1 MKKKFTLMMILSL
14 IFGSVSFGQAT
25 ASLAPPITASPGEVV
40 VAPLMVTNF
49 NSVGAITFQIDFET
63 SMLSFS
69 NITPTVQPGNFNAH
83 MNGSSLII
91 TYTASPPSWLT
102 ITGKLLD
109 INFIYT
115 GPGTT
120 PLNFIPS
127 GCEVV
132 TGGMINIPVAYTN
145 GSVSQDLTITTK
157 ATLVGGT
164 ASTGGPVAVQLRY
177 ENFLVNAGA
186 ITQMIHYDVSKM
198 DFVSAVGQ
206 GTLAGVIGS
215 ASGGVVNLVWTNPT
229 GADINWTSGSPV
241 NKILLNFVY
250 TGNTTTNLEFYP
262 GCIISTTT
270 PTNIK
275 VSYYNGSVAPGTQVA
290 NATLGSVTG
299 AQQGQD
305 YEIPLT
311 LSGFNALGTNTAG
324 AITLNIPYDSPRL
337 SFINAS
343 SNPFGAIV
351 NASGSVVSIVWT
363 NPGAPALIDGQF
375 LRLKFKYNGIGVAN
389 LNFGAGC
396 LFTTN
401 TGNPIQV
408 GYTNGTITPS
418 ATQDAYIGTP
428 IGTVGADIA
437 VPVYFKNMPSDVGA
451 ITLFIAF
458 DNTKLTYHPVTDFP
472 SVGSAIVN
480 VIGNVIQIAWTS
492 PTPWPAINTG
502 TFCNLNFQ
510 INGSGPAPITFQDG
524 CEIANNHTPTP
535 DIIPTNWHNGGV
547 NMVNMTYMVSGF
559 LTYNNVSNSPLV
571 GFTVYLQDGP
581 QPIPPAIV
589 PIPAN
594 IASTTTD
601 VNGYFEMSVPNG
613 TYYLYASTTTPWPIN
628 AVNTSDVINLKRY
641 IAGLSNTIGSNTPP
655 PPPWSLRQLAAN
667 INWDCCINTADVI
680 PLQRRIAGLTP
691 NPNYKAQD
699 WLFENPVV
707 IVNSANM
714 INQNFMGI
722 ASGDVNG
729 SYPNP

>member
-1 MKKKFTLMMILSL
+1 MKKKFTLMMLLLL
-14 IFGSVSFGQAT
+14 IFGSISFGQAT
-25 ASLAPPITASPGEVV
+25 ASLATTTASPGEVV
-40 VAPLMVTNF
+40 VVPLMVTNF
-49 NSVGAITFQIDFET
+49 TNVGAITFQIDFET
-63 SMLSFS
+63 SMLSFT
-69 NITPTVQPGNFNAH
+69 NITPTVQPGNFIAH

-91 TYTASPPSWLT
+91 TYTASPPNWLNVN
-102 ITGKLLD
+102 GKLLD

-132 TGGMINIPVAYTN
+132 TGGMVPIPVTYTN

-164 ASTGGPVAVQLRY
+164 ASTGGPVAVQLRF

-186 ITQMIHYDVSKM
+186 ITQKVHYDVSKM
-198 DFVSAVGQ
+198 DFVSAIGQ

-215 ASGGVVNLVWTNPT
+215 ASGGVITLAWTNSA
-229 GADINWTSGSPV
+229 GADINWTSGSPA

-250 TGNTTTNLEFYP
+250 TGSTTTDLEFYP
-262 GCIISTTT
+262 GCIITTAT

-275 VSYYNGSVAPGTQVA
+275 VSYYNGSVSPGPQVA
-290 NATLGSVTG
+290 HATLGSITG

-311 LSGFNALGTNTAG
+311 LSGFDALGANTAG
-324 AITLNIPYDSPRL
+324 AITLNISFNSPRL

-343 SNPFGAIV
+343 SNPHGATV
-351 NASGSVVSIVWT
+351 NASGSVISIVWT
-363 NPGAPALIDGQF
+363 NPGSPALIDGEF

-401 TGNPIQV
+401 TGSPIQV

-418 ATQDAYIGTP
+418 ANHDAYIGMPTGAN
-428 IGTVGADIA
+428 GTDIA
-437 VPVYFKNMPSDVGA
+437 VPVYFNNMPSDVGA
-451 ITLFIAF
+451 ITLYIAF
-458 DNTKLTYHPVTDFP
+458 DDSRLTYHPVTDFP
-472 SVGSAIVN
+472 PVGSANFSVT
-480 VIGNVIQIAWTS
+480 GNVITIAWTS
-492 PTPWPAINTG
+492 ATPWSAINTN
-502 TFCNLNFQ
+502 TFCNLNFH
-510 INGSGPAPITFQDG
+510 INGGGPAPITFEDG
-524 CEIANNHTPTP
+524 CEIANNAMPTP

-547 NMVNMTYMVSGF
+547 NMVNMAYMVSGF

-601 VNGYFEMSVPNG
+601 GNGYFVMSVPNG
-613 TYYLYASTTTPWPIN
+613 TYYLYASTTTPWN
-628 AVNTSDVINLKRY
+628 TTAVNSGDVIQLRLY
-641 IAGLSNTIGSNTPP
+641 IANQPNTILYPVTPP
-655 PPPWSLRQLAAN
+655 PPWLLRQLAAN
-667 INWDCCINTADVI
+667 INWDGSINSGDVI
-680 PLQRRIAGLTP
+680 ALRLRIANQP
-691 NPNYKAQD
+691 SPNYLAPD
-699 WLFENPVV
+699 WIFQNPVV

-722 ASGDVNG
+722 LSGDVNG

>member
-1 MKKKFTLMMILSL
+1 MKKKFTLMMILLL

-63 SMLSFS
+63 SMLSFTS
-69 NITPTVQPGNFNAH
+69 ITPVLQPGNFNAH
-83 MNGSSLII
+83 MSGSSLII

-164 ASTGGPVAVQLRY
+164 AITGGPIAVQLRY
-177 ENFLVNAGA
+177 ENFLLNAGA

-215 ASGGVVNLVWTNPT
+215 ASGGEITLAWTNVA
-229 GADINWTSGSPV
+229 GADINWTSGSPT

-250 TGNTTTNLEFYP
+250 TGSTTTNLEFYP
-262 GCIISTTT
+262 GCIITTTT

-275 VSYYNGSVAPGTQVA
+275 VSYYNGSVSPGSQVA
-290 NATLGSVTG
+290 NATLGSITG

-311 LSGFNALGTNTAG
+311 LSGFDALGANTAG

-343 SNPFGAIV
+343 SNPHGATV
-351 NASGSVVSIVWT
+351 DASGSVISIVWT
-363 NPGAPALIDGQF
+363 NPGSPALIDGDF
-375 LRLKFKYNGIGVAN
+375 LKLNFKYNGIGVAN

-418 ATQDAYIGTP
+418 ANQDAYIGMPTGAN
-428 IGTVGADIA
+428 GTDIA

-451 ITLFIAF
+451 ITLYIAF
-458 DNTKLTYHPVTDFP
+458 DDSKLTYHPVTDFP
-472 SVGSAIVN
+472 PVGSAIFS
-480 VIGNVIQIAWTS
+480 ITGNVITIAWTS
-492 PTPWPAINTG
+492 TTPWSAINTN
-502 TFCNLNFQ
+502 TFCNLNFH
-510 INGSGPAPITFQDG
+510 INGGGPAPIIFEDG
-524 CEIANNHTPTP
+524 CEIANNAMPTP

-547 NMVNMTYMVSGF
+547 NMAYMVSGF

-601 VNGYFEMSVPNG
+601 GNGYFEMSVPNG
-613 TYYLYASTTTPWPIN
+613 TYYLYASTTTPWN
-628 AVNTSDVINLKRY
+628 TSAVNSGDVIQLRLY
-641 IAGLSNTIGSNTPP
+641 IANQPNTILYPVTPP
-655 PPPWSLRQLAAN
+655 PPWLLRQLAAN
-667 INWDCCINTADVI
+667 INWDGSINSGDVI
-680 PLQRRIAGLTP
+680 ALRLRIANQP
-691 NPNYKAQD
+691 SPNYIAPD
-699 WLFENPVV
+699 WLFQNPVV

-722 ASGDVNG
+722 LSGDVNG

>member
-1 MKKKFTLMMILSL
+1 MKKKFTLMMILLL

-49 NSVGAITFQIDFET
+49 NSVGAITFQIDFTT
-63 SMLSFS
+63 SMLNFI
-69 NITPTVQPGNFNAH
+69 NITPDVQPGNFIAH
-83 MNGSSLII
+83 MSSDSSLII
-91 TYTASPPSWLT
+91 TYTASPPNWLT
-102 ITGKLLD
+102 IINGKLLD

-132 TGGMINIPVAYTN
+132 TGGMVPIPVTYTN

-164 ASTGGPVAVQLRY
+164 ASTGGQIAVQLRY
-177 ENFLVNAGA
+177 ENFLDSAGS
-186 ITQMIHYDVSKM
+186 ITQNVHYDVSKM
-198 DFVSAVGQ
+198 DFINTVGQ
-206 GTLAGVIGS
+206 GTLAGVIGN
-215 ASGGVVNLVWTNPT
+215 ASGGVVHLVWTGST
-229 GADINWTSGSPV
+229 GHDINWTTV
-241 NKILLNFVY
+241 KQTNKILLNFVY
-250 TGNTTTNLEFYP
+250 TGSTTTNLEFYP
-262 GCIISTTT
+262 GCIITTTT

-275 VSYYNGSVAPGTQVA
+275 VSYYNGLVSPGPQVA
-290 NATLGSVTG
+290 SATLGSITG

-305 YEIPLT
+305 YEIPLN
-311 LSGFNALGTNTAG
+311 LSGFDVLGANTAA

-343 SNPFGAIV
+343 SNPHGATV
-351 NASGSVVSIVWT
+351 NASGSVISIVWT
-363 NPGAPALIDGQF
+363 NPGAPALIDGDF
-375 LRLKFKYNGIGVAN
+375 LKLNFKYNGIGVAN

-418 ATQDAYIGTP
+418 ANHDAYIGMP
-428 IGTVGADIA
+428 IGANGTDIA

-451 ITLFIAF
+451 ITLYIAF
-458 DNTKLTYHPVTDFP
+458 DDSKLTYHPVTDFP
-472 SVGSAIVN
+472 PVGSANFSVT
-480 VIGNVIQIAWTS
+480 GNVIQIVWTS
-492 PTPWPAINTG
+492 TTPWSDINTN
-502 TFCNLNFQ
+502 TFCNLNFH
-510 INGSGPAPITFQDG
+510 INGGGPTPITFEDG
-524 CEIANNHTPTP
+524 CEIANNHTTP

-547 NMVNMTYMVSGF
+547 NMAYMVSGF

-613 TYYLYASTTTPWPIN
+613 TYYLYASTTTPWAIN

-655 PPPWSLRQLAAN
+655 PPPWSLRQLAGN
-667 INWDCCINTADVI
+667 INWDGFINTGDVI
-680 PLQRRIAGLTP
+680 PLQRRIALLTP
-691 NPNYKAQD
+691 NPNYKAPD
-699 WLFENPVV
+699 WIFQNPVV
-707 IVNSANM
+707 VVNNANM

-722 ASGDVNG
+722 CSGDVNG